1 MVSCSVSGM
10 VDSTLYPM
18 CIISLYSL
26 YTKNYDVNETSRQF
40 AHYSETVLTVVT
52 VPQLLWVAVLPVV
65 AVLLCRSEHIVT
77 TQVRYQPMVPRWRI
91 LLEVRMCRWTEAGR
105 LSSSSSVSTL

>member
-18 CIISLYSL
+18 CIISLYDKK
-26 YTKNYDVNETSRQF
+26 YVKDETSRQF
-40 AHYSETVLTVVT
+40 AHYSETALTVVT

-65 AVLLCRSEHIVT
+65 AVLLCRSEDIVT
-77 TQVRYQPMVPRWRI
+77 TQVRYFH
-91 LLEVRMCRWTEAGR
+91 
-105 LSSSSSVSTL
+105 